1 MGRKCVGPHH
11 LQARE
16 DVEEE
21 ELIRQGADGVVGGH
35 RSIGIG

>member
-1 MGRKCVGPHH
+1 MVP
-11 LQARE
+11 QARE

-21 ELIRQGADGVVGGH
+21 LVREGADGVVTSVGGH